1 MSRKKWILPKTDKQK
16 AIAVAEKYN
25 LDPLA
30 ASLLISR
37 GIADEKEIIEFCS
50 ENTDLSDPFDLIDMD
65 KAVITITEAI
75 HNGEK
80 ITVFGD
86 YDADGVT
93 ATAILYSFLEAQ
105 GADVDYYI
113 PDRNTEGYGMNKTA
127 IKKIA
132 DNGTKL
138 IITVDNGIS
147 AFEESE
153 YVYELGMHLVVT
165 DHHKVPDNLPRADAI
180 VNPHRVDNDIPFVEW
195 AGAGVAFKV
204 VCALSNPEDIDILI
218 DEFADLVT
226 IGTVADVVTLTGE
239 NRIIV
244 KHGVERLN
252 NSQRAGVI
260 ALKNIAGVGEKT
272 MSSTTV
278 AFSIVPRINAI
289 GRMKHSSLAVE
300 LLLCD
305 DIQKADELASVLNE
319 CNAVRQKTE
328 NEITIEAMQQLQK
341 NPKMIYD
348 RVLVFD
354 GMDWHGGVIGIVAS
368 RFVEK
373 FGKPC
378 IVITSDGVEAKGS
391 GRSIEGFSLYDAINS
406 ASHILTHFGGHVL
419 AAGFGVKH
427 EDIGLFRK
435 IINDYAKTVVMP
447 YPTVKM
453 DFRVKPDFISVDIL
467 DTFNVLEPFGAGN
480 PQPLFGL
487 YNMKIENIVPVGN
500 GKHLKLSLSNGNA
513 NITAMKFS
521 TMSDEFYYKKG
532 DIVNIAARF
541 ERNEYMGEVRVSI
554 HIKDIKDSFTDDEKC
569 IEGRRLYEKIMRED
583 LLSPEEIDN
592 AIPSRNEIVQV
603 YKFIRNNKS
612 VPDDIEMLCYRLG
625 DDGEKYCKYMI
636 AVEALSQLGLVE
648 VCDNDFIRLTD
659 NQNKVDLESSQILQ
673 RLKESR

>member
-1 MSRKKWILPKTDKQK
+1 MSRKKWILPKTDKQR
-16 AIAVAEKYN
+16 AVELAEK
-25 LDPLA
+25 LDIDPLA

-37 GIADEKEIIEFCS
+37 NIGSEKDIKDFCS
-50 ENTDLSDPFDLIDMD
+50 ESGALSDPFELIDMD
-65 KAVITITEAI
+65 KAVITIAEAVQ
-75 HNGEK
+75 NGEK

-113 PDRNTEGYGMNKTA
+113 PDRNTEGYGMNKAA
-127 IKKIA
+127 IKNIA

-153 YVYELGMHLVVT
+153 YIYELGMHLVIT
-165 DHHKVPDNLPRADAI
+165 DHHKVPDRLPKADAI
-180 VNPHRVDNDIPFVEW
+180 VNPHRPDNDISFDEW
-195 AGAGVAFKV
+195 AGAGVAFKLI
-204 VCALSNPEDIDILI
+204 CALSDPEDTDILI
-218 DEFADLVT
+218 DEYSDLVT

-239 NRIIV
+239 NRTIV
-244 KHGVERLN
+244 KNGTERLN
-252 NSQRAGVI
+252 ASQRAGII
-260 ALKNIAGVGEKT
+260 ALKNVAGVGEKT
-272 MSSTTV
+272 MTSTTV
-278 AFSIVPRINAI
+278 AFSLVPRINAI

-305 DIQKADELASVLNE
+305 EPEKANELAGILNE
-319 CNAVRQKTE
+319 CNISRQKTE
-328 NEITIEAMQQLQK
+328 NEITMEAMQQLAD
-341 NPKMIYD
+341 NPGMIYD

-354 GMDWHGGVIGIVAS
+354 GMNWHGGVIGIVAS

-406 ASHILTHFGGHVL
+406 ANHILTHFGGHVL

-435 IINDYAKTVVMP
+435 IINDYAKTVKMP
-447 YPTVKM
+447 YPTVNM
-453 DFRVKPDFISVDIL
+453 DFRVKPDFITVDIL
-467 DTFNVLEPFGAGN
+467 DTFSVLEPFGAGN

-500 GKHLKLSLSNGNA
+500 GKHLKLSLSNANA

-521 TMSDEFYYKKG
+521 TTPEEFHYRRG
-532 DIVNIAARF
+532 DIVSIAARF
-541 ERNEYMGEVRVSI
+541 ERNEFMGEVRVSI
-554 HIKDIKDSFTDDEKC
+554 HVKDIKDSFTDDEKC
-569 IEGRRLYEKIMRED
+569 IDGRRLYEKVMRDEA
-583 LLSPEEIDN
+583 LSDEEI
-592 AIPSRNEIVQV
+592 ASALPSRNETAQV
-603 YKFIRNNKS
+603 YKYIRNNKS
-612 VPDDIEMLCYRLG
+612 IPDDIEVLCYRLN
-625 DDGEKYCKYMI
+625 DDGENYCKYMI
-636 AVEALSQLGLVE
+636 AIEALTELGLIS
-648 VCDNDFIRLTD
+648 NDGNGHIRLTE
-659 NQNKVDLESSQILQ
+659 NQSKVDLDSSPIL
-673 RLKESR
+673 RKLKESR

>member
-1 MSRKKWILPKTDKQK
+1 MGRRKWILPKTDKEK
-16 AIAVAEKYN
+16 AIEVSEKYN

-37 GIADEKEIIEFCS
+37 GIDNEKDIREFCS
-50 ENTDLSDPFDLIDMD
+50 ENTALIDPFELTDMD
-65 KAVITITEAI
+65 KAVIKITEAI
-75 HNGEK
+75 HSGEK

-93 ATAILYSFLEAQ
+93 ATAILYSFLETQ
-105 GADVDYYI
+105 GADVNYYI
-113 PDRNTEGYGMNKTA
+113 PDRNTEGYGMNKDA

-132 DNGTKL
+132 EKGTKL

-147 AFEESE
+147 AFAESE
-153 YVYELGMHLVVT
+153 YIYELGMHLVIT
-165 DHHKVPDNLPRADAI
+165 DHHKVPDKLPKADAI
-180 VNPHRVDNDIPFVEW
+180 VNPHRFDNEIPFDEW
-195 AGAGVAFKV
+195 AGAGVAFKLI
-204 VCALSNPEDIDILI
+204 CALSDPEDVDILI
-218 DEFADLVT
+218 DEFSDLVT
-226 IGTVADVVTLTGE
+226 IGTIADVVTLTGE
-239 NRIIV
+239 NRVIV
-244 KHGVERLN
+244 KSGIEKLN
-252 NSQRAGVI
+252 DSQRAGVI
-260 ALKNIAGVGEKT
+260 ALKNIAGVGEKC

-278 AFSIVPRINAI
+278 AFSLVPRINAI

-300 LLLCD
+300 LLLCED
-305 DIQKADELASVLNE
+305 AQKAEEMACILNE
-319 CNAVRQKTE
+319 CNITRQKTE
-328 NEITIEAMQQLQK
+328 NEITIEAMQQLQD
-341 NPKMIYD
+341 NPQMIYD

-378 IVITSDGVEAKGS
+378 IVITSDGEEAKGS

-435 IINDYAKTVVMP
+435 IINDYAKTVKMP

-453 DFRVKPDFISVDIL
+453 DFRVKPDFITVDIL
-467 DTFNVLEPFGAGN
+467 DTFSVLEPFGAGN

-500 GKHLKLSLSNGNA
+500 GKHLKLSLSNNNV

-521 TMSDEFYYKKG
+521 TTPEEFHYRKG

-569 IEGRRLYEKIMRED
+569 IDGRRLYEKIMREE
-583 LLSPEEIDN
+583 LLSSEEIDKS
-592 AIPSRNEIVQV
+592 IPSRNEIAQV
-603 YKFIRNNKS
+603 YKYIRNNRS
-612 VPDDIEMLCYRLG
+612 IPDDMEILCYRLG
-625 DDGEKYCKYMI
+625 DDGERYCKFMI
-636 AVEALSQLGLVE
+636 AIEALSQLGLIE
-648 VCDNDFIRLTD
+648 TGNNGFIKLSD
-659 NQNKVDLESSQILQ
+659 DQSKVDLESSPILQ
-673 RLKESR
+673 RLNGSR